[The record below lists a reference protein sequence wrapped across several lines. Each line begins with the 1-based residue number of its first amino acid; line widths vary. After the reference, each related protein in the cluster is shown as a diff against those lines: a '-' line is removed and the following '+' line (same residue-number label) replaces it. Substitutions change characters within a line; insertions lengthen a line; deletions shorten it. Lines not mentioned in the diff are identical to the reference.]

1 MKIPTRMP
9 SGGCDFENPDTLC
22 LLGILGICI
31 LGVAIVSE
39 KSRHVCLLG
48 VAFWVFAF
56 WGLRFVKIPT
66 RMPSGGCILG
76 ICILGVAIRENPDTY
91 AFWGSHFGGYLKI
104 PILGVAIRLKIPTR
118 MPSGGRIL
126 GICILGVAIRENPD
140 TYAFWGSHFGYLH
153 SGGCDS

>member
-1 MKIPTRMP
+1 M
-9 SGGCDFENPDTLC
+9 S
-22 LLGILGICI
+22 ICI
-31 LGVAIVSE
+31 LGVTIRE
-39 KSRHVCLLG
+39 NPDTYYLLG

-66 RMPSGGCILG
+66 RM
-76 ICILGVAIRENPDTY
+76 R
-91 AFWGSHFGGYLKI
+91 
-104 PILGVAIRLKIPTR
+104 
-118 MPSGGRIL
+118 SGGRIL

>member
-1 MKIPTRMP
+1 MP
-9 SGGCDFENPDTLC
+9 SGC
-22 LLGILGICI
+22 
-31 LGVAIVSE
+31 
-39 KSRHVCLLG
+39 
-48 VAFWVFAF
+48 
-56 WGLRFVKIPT
+56 
-66 RMPSGGCILG
+66 CILG

-91 AFWGSHFGGYLKI
+91 AFWGSHSFWGLRF
-104 PILGVAIRLKIPTR
+104 VKIPTR